1 MDNDIKNVFEDINNI
16 FISKLQETKSKIND
30 SIEIELFNDCID
42 TYKRA
47 YRMLN
52 NNRLLDGIVL
62 TRNAFELMIMLFGIR
77 IDTNVRKE
85 YCREDSYER
94 YLERKNSNKKE
105 KDYLAQSYLR
115 KIILKRYKNIEED
128 YNKIYNIFSKFAHPT
143 IHRNMLRF
151 FEREKV
157 DVILLYLNVIMVLPI
172 LFLEILY
179 EEKIIDNENFQDI
192 VIFKYIIEKLTLIY
206 LCSNI
211 DKNKL
216 KEANKYAFL
225 DINKDYYNKME
236 DIIKQEIKEIEKES
250 IDNQEKYKKAIEKVL
265 TKVQY
270 YNISKKI
277 INLKLFTE
285 KNINKI

>member
-1 MDNDIKNVFEDINNI
+1 MNYEIKNVLCDINNI
-16 FISKLQETKSKIND
+16 FISKLQEAKRKIND

-47 YRMLN
+47 YRLVD

-62 TRNAFELMIMLFGIR
+62 TRNAFELMMMLFGIR
-77 IDTNVRKE
+77 IDENVREE
-85 YCREDSYER
+85 YCKEDSYER
-94 YLERKNSNKKE
+94 YLERRKINKKE
-105 KDYLAQSYLR
+105 KDYLSQSYLR
-115 KIILKRYKNIEED
+115 DIILKKYKDIEED
-128 YNKIYNIFSKFAHPT
+128 YKKIYNVLSKFAHPT

-179 EEKIIDNENFQDI
+179 EENMIVEETFQDL

-206 LCSNI
+206 FCNNM
-211 DKNKL
+211 DKDKL

-236 DIIKQEIKEIEKES
+236 DIIKKEIKIIEKES
-250 IDNQEKYKKAIEKVL
+250 KSNQKKYKKAIEKVL
-265 TKVQY
+265 SKVEYYDITK
-270 YNISKKI
+270 KL
-277 INLKLFTE
+277 INLK
-285 KNINKI
+285 IISGD

>member
-85 YCREDSYER
+85 YCREDSYVR
-94 YLERKNSNKKE
+94 YLERKKSNKKE

-115 KIILKRYKNIEED
+115 KIILKKYKNIEED
-128 YNKIYNIFSKFAHPT
+128 YNKIYNTFSKFAHPT

-192 VIFKYIIEKLTLIY
+192 VIFKYIIEKITLIY
-206 LCSNI
+206 FCNNI

-225 DINKDYYNKME
+225 DINKDYYKKME
-236 DIIKQEIKEIEKES
+236 DVIKQEIKDIEKES
-250 IDNQEKYKKAIEKVL
+250 IDNQEKYKKAIEKVFA
-265 TKVQY
+265 KVQY
-270 YNISKKI
+270 HNISKKI